1 MSYMYYANDLDT
13 DSKGRE
19 EILDMRTSS
28 RQGTLAQK
36 KGYSTMPSHIP
47 SSNSPK
53 LSSSY
58 LRSELGNQAEIIQL
72 ASPVVITRFYREALI
87 FVPAISIYRGTPHS
101 L

>member
-1 MSYMYYANDLDT
+1 MSCIYHANDLDT

-19 EILDMRTSS
+19 EILDMRTST
-28 RQGTLAQK
+28 QGTLAQK

-47 SSNSPK
+47 SSTSPK
-53 LSSSY
+53 LYSSY

-72 ASPVVITRFYREALI
+72 ASLVVITRFYREALI